1 MKIVW
6 SEMAANQL
14 SHFLK
19 WIAQDSIL
27 QAERIE
33 SEIVKEIEGLAK
45 HPKRYPSDKFK
56 LNNGGEFRAFEMFN
70 VRISYK
76 ITTEQIQILRIRH
89 VKQKPKR
96 F

>member
-6 SEMAANQL
+6 SEDSVNQF
-14 SHFLK
+14 SDFLK
-19 WIAQDSIL
+19 WIAEDSII

-33 SEIVKEIEGLAK
+33 NKIVKEIEELPK

-70 VRISYK
+70 IRVSYK
-76 ITTEQIQILRIRH
+76 IASDQIQILRIRH
-89 VKQKPKR
+89 VKQKPMN